1 MRHWLRNVERRLD
14 RLAGGQL
21 LTLAACGVLIVG
33 GVDYLT
39 GYDVSMSVFYL
50 APVALAAW
58 YGGRPAGF
66 LIAALSCASW
76 FVADLAAGHR
86 YASPLILV
94 WNALV
99 RLTFFVITA
108 MLLTA
113 LRQSLRDQQLLART
127 DALTGLYSRRVFEER
142 LVHDLALADRRN
154 GVLTLAYVDI
164 DYFGRV
170 NETYGHTGG
179 DRVLQL
185 IGRVFRESLR
195 EADTAARLGG
205 DEFALVLPDADSDG
219 ARQTVAKLEQ
229 ELRKAF
235 AAGHLEVTCS
245 IGVVTLLDPTI
256 SAERAIAA
264 ADEAMYQVKQAGKG
278 AVRFGVVGQAS
289 PPHAAADAPH
299 APRR

>member
-1 MRHWLRNVERRLD
+1 VRHWLRNVERRLD

-86 YASPLILV
+86 YASPLIPV

-99 RLTFFVITA
+99 RLTFFVINA

-164 DYFGRV
+164 DDFGRV

-278 AVRFGVVGQAS
+278 AVRFGVVGPAS

-299 APRR
+299 AARR

>member
-1 MRHWLRNVERRLD
+1 MRHSLRILERQLD

-58 YGGRPAGF
+58 YGGRSSGI
-66 LIAALSCASW
+66 LIAALSCTSW

-86 YASPLILV
+86 YASPLIPV

-127 DALTGLYSRRVFEER
+127 DSLTGLCSRRVFEER
-142 LVHDLALADRRN
+142 LVHDLALAGRRN
-154 GVLTLAYVDI
+154 GVLTLAYVDV
-164 DYFGRV
+164 DDFRRV
-170 NETYGHTGG
+170 NETYGHAGG
-179 DRVLQL
+179 DRVLRL
-185 IGRVFRESLR
+185 IGRVFGESLR

-205 DEFALVLPDADSDG
+205 DEFALVLPDTDSDG
-219 ARQTVAKLEQ
+219 ARQTIAKLER

-245 IGVVTLLDPTI
+245 IGVVTLMDPAI

-264 ADEAMYQVKQAGKG
+264 ADEAMYQVKQTGKG
-278 AVRFGVVGQAS
+278 AVRFGVLGQAS
-289 PPHAAADAPH
+289 QPRAATDAPR
-299 APRR
+299 APRH

>member
-50 APVALAAW
+50 APGALAAW

-86 YASPLILV
+86 YASPLISV

-164 DYFGRV
+164 DDFGRV

-278 AVRFGVVGQAS
+278 AVRFGVVGPAS

-299 APRR
+299 AARR

>member
-1 MRHWLRNVERRLD
+1 VRHSLRNLERRLD
-14 RLAGGQL
+14 HLAGGPL
-21 LTLAACGVLIVG
+21 LALAACGVLVVG

-86 YASPLILV
+86 YASPFIPV

-113 LRQSLRDQQLLART
+113 LRRSLRDQQLLART
-127 DALTGLYSRRVFEER
+127 DSLTGLCSRRVFEER

-154 GVLTLAYVDI
+154 GMLTLAYVDI
-164 DYFGRV
+164 DDFGRV
-170 NETYGHTGG
+170 NETYGHAGG
-179 DRVLQL
+179 DRVLRL
-185 IGRVFRESLR
+185 IGRVFGESLR

-205 DEFALVLPDADSDG
+205 DEFALVLPDTDGDG

-235 AAGHLEVTCS
+235 AASHLEVTCS
-245 IGVVTLLDPTI
+245 IGVVTLMDPTI

-278 AVRFGVVGQAS
+278 AVRFDVVGQAS

-299 APRR
+299 ASRR